1 MGANATGKSTRM
13 RAFVDHLGEEYEEY
27 EYTFLDT
34 KKGVAKERTV
44 ILGRLYDNGYLVL
57 GSEAKNDAGW
67 VCLDKA
73 VLSKQDTRTD
83 FYKHV
88 MVNDDRVLHIFV
100 EGYFNTMSPRSR
112 PAFLR
117 ETGFD
122 NIDCFFM
129 FYDTVEEFIDRT
141 ESRSGATW
149 ESKGKDPY
157 TCAGWKDN
165 EGFKR
170 AFAKCHDDDH
180 NPSDGRRVIRLP
192 IDASKD
198 YFVRRYGFTNRE
210 VKQA

>member
-1 MGANATGKSTRM
+1 MTNITFLMGANATGKSTRFKT
-13 RAFVDHLGEEYEEY
+13 FVDHLGDEYQTFP
-27 EYTFLDT
+27 YTFFDDKKGENRTVDMGRLYNNGYLILGSET
-34 KKGVAKERTV
+34 KKG
-44 ILGRLYDNGYLVL
+44 
-57 GSEAKNDAGW
+57 GW

-73 VLSKQDTRTD
+73 VLSKQDMRTD
-83 FYKHV
+83 FYKWV
-88 MVNDDRVLHIFV
+88 IDNDPRVLHIFV

-122 NIDCFFM
+122 TISCFFA

-141 ESRSGATW
+141 EARSGSTW

-170 AFAKCHDDDH
+170 AFAKCYDDDH
-180 NPSDGRRVIRLP
+180 NPIDGRRVIRMAV
-192 IDASKD
+192 DAPKD
-198 YFVRRYGFTNRE
+198 YLVELYG
-210 VKQA
+210 